1 MKLDIIM
8 NTIGMKIGMS
18 GTNKL
23 NESLANYLH
32 LEIYQNGV
40 NIDPNKVIGK
50 KLGDF

>member
-1 MKLDIIM
+1 
-8 NTIGMKIGMS
+8 MKIGMS

-40 NIDPNKVIGK
+40 NIESK
-50 KLGDF
+50 